1 MKLIHGITYEKVA
14 QNMTDSQI
22 GARCNKSVRNHLF
35 VLNCIMS
42 DVTSSIKKTP
52 VDLNIMDFKQ
62 MFDAEELP
70 TVLNT
75 LYDAGVKDDL
85 FYLIN
90 EANKSVTFAV
100 KTPTGMTEQKTRT
113 NKIMQG
119 DVLSPLISSNMV
131 DSYIGKMALVT
142 GNTYLYKQKVEIPPS
157 MMQDNTL
164 AISTCGIKTIK
175 INNFNNTQTNLMG
188 LQFGKKKCVKMHV
201 GKKYVQM
208 EKLIFGEI
216 KELLKMME
224 NIICMMSLLE
234 VK

>member
-1 MKLIHGITYEKVA
+1 
-14 QNMTDSQI
+14 MTDSQI

-100 KTPTGMTEQKTRT
+100 KHLLPE
-113 NKIMQG
+113 
-119 DVLSPLISSNMV
+119 
-131 DSYIGKMALVT
+131 
-142 GNTYLYKQKVEIPPS
+142 KQKYYRV
-157 MMQDNTL
+157 M
-164 AISTCGIKTIK
+164 
-175 INNFNNTQTNLMG
+175 
-188 LQFGKKKCVKMHV
+188 
-201 GKKYVQM
+201 
-208 EKLIFGEI
+208 
-216 KELLKMME
+216 
-224 NIICMMSLLE
+224 
-234 VK
+234 